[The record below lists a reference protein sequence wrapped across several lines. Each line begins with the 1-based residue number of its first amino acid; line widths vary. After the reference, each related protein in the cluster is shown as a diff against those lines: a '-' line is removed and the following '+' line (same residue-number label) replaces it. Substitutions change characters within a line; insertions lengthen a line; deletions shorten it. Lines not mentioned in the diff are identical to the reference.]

1 MVNRMYLSVCV
12 FSDRFLPT
20 LDTPMRSKHE
30 VEQYC
35 PCLEKL
41 TDAELDKKIR
51 DQDRNAR

>member
-1 MVNRMYLSVCV
+1 
-12 FSDRFLPT
+12 
-20 LDTPMRSKHE
+20 MRSKHE